1 MTLVLVASSDQRL
14 RDNLCALLRD
24 EGTPTREAGNGLE
37 ALREVFQTQPD
48 AILLDLAIHEVEGL
62 ELVRML
68 RAASD
73 FAIIALLPVA
83 DQTRS
88 IAALDMGA
96 DDVIRTTTPP
106 TELLARLHA
115 SIRRSRRKSP
125 EEREEATVVRTGEL
139 EIDRA
144 TQIVTK
150 QGKRVSLSRTE
161 YRLLD
166 ALASRV
172 GQVAPHRFLLS
183 TVWGN
188 AYVDDVHY
196 LRVYIGYLRSKLE
209 DDPGHPRYLR
219 SEWGVG
225 YRLVLFN
232 EAVDG
237 EQEEVR
243 ETVTDLERRLR
254 MVPRDDEG

>member
-1 MTLVLVASSDQRL
+1 MGGRMTLVLVASSDPRL
-14 RDNLCALLRD
+14 REHMSELLRED
-24 EGTPTREAGNGLE
+24 GHDVQEATNGLE
-37 ALREVFQTQPD
+37 ALRAVFDARPD
-48 AILLDLAIHEVEGL
+48 CVLVDLSIEEVEGL

-73 FAIIALLPVA
+73 LAILALMPPSDQSRGVA
-83 DQTRS
+83 V
-88 IAALDMGA
+88 LDVGA
-96 DDVIRTTTPP
+96 DDVIRASIQAS
-106 TELLARLHA
+106 ELTARLRA
-115 SIRRSRRKSP
+115 SIRRSQREIP
-125 EEREEATVVRTGEL
+125 DERGERSVVLTGAL

-144 TQIVTK
+144 AQTVKKRGQII
-150 QGKRVSLSRTE
+150 SLSRTE

-166 ALASRV
+166 ALSSRV

-209 DDPGHPRYLR
+209 DQPSAPRYLR

-225 YRLVLFN
+225 YRLALLPV
-232 EAVDG
+232 ETG
-237 EQEEVR
+237 SEER
-243 ETVTDLERRLR
+243 NQGQRDANLRL
-254 MVPRDDEG
+254 VPREDV